1 MEHNNLWANIDSK
14 STSKPDKTIKN
25 GADITRKITKKKKR
39 KLIIWLVETAYIQ
52 TDQFVR
58 IKIEDKNKTNIFLY
72 DFKIRKNFCH
82 LNKKKVV
89 INKNI
94 VVHKHLCITN
104 SSGPTKDKDLK

>member
-1 MEHNNLWANIDSK
+1 MIDKIILKFSFSLK
-14 STSKPDKTIKN
+14 IKYPKKTLIIGIMKYP
-25 GADITRKITKKKKR
+25 
-39 KLIIWLVETAYIQ
+39 KLAFIIWLVETAYIQ

-58 IKIEDKNKTNIFLY
+58 IKIDDKNNTNIFLD
-72 DFKIRKNFCH
+72 DFKIRRNFCH

>member
-1 MEHNNLWANIDSK
+1 MK
-14 STSKPDKTIKN
+14 YP
-25 GADITRKITKKKKR
+25 
-39 KLIIWLVETAYIQ
+39 KLAFIIWLVETAYIQ

-58 IKIEDKNKTNIFLY
+58 IKIEDKNNTNIFFD
-72 DFKIRKNFCH
+72 DFKIRRSFRQ
-82 LNKKKVV
+82 LKKKKEV